1 MPQLHLLASSYRMGS
16 RLARALPP
24 SVRYGLAEAG
34 GQVWYAASRGQRR
47 NALTNYAAALGLT
60 EDRPEVARVARRAFA
75 NYGSMLADFVLIGSL
90 TPAELLDR
98 VTISGREHVDAAL
111 EEGRGCILAVPHLG
125 SWDIGGSFAGAL
137 GYRIAAVAD
146 PFPGSLDL
154 AVVATRQ
161 ALGLRV
167 IPIGRAAV
175 RAITQALGDNE
186 MVALLCDLPH
196 GPGVEVEFF
205 GRRATVPTGPAAF
218 ALKTGARLL
227 PGCVYRTQPGRYHV
241 QLEPQVEVG
250 APAGASTR
258 GDVQAIMQSVV
269 RRFEGFIRERPE
281 QWYAFRPLLQPALVP
296 AA

>member
-1 MPQLHLLASSYRMGS
+1 MGS

-24 SVRYGLAEAG
+24 PLRYGLAEAG
-34 GQVWYAASRGQRR
+34 GQLWYAASRGQRR
-47 NALTNYAAALGLT
+47 NALTNYAAALGLAQ
-60 EDRPEVARVARRAFA
+60 DHPEVARVARRAFA
-75 NYGSMLADFVLIGSL
+75 NYGSMLADFVLLGSL
-90 TPAELLDR
+90 TPAELLER
-98 VTISGREHVDAAL
+98 VTISGLEHVDAAV
-111 EEGRGCILAVPHLG
+111 EAGRGCILAVPHLG

-146 PFPGSLDL
+146 PFPGSLD
-154 AVVATRQ
+154 AEVVATRQ

-167 IPIGRAAV
+167 IPIGRSAV
-175 RAITQALGDNE
+175 RAISQALADNE

-205 GRRATVPTGPAAF
+205 GRRATVPSGPAAF

-227 PGCVYRTQPGRYHV
+227 PGCAYRTQPGRYHV
-241 QLEPQVEVG
+241 LVEPPIAVAAAPG
-250 APAGASTR
+250 ATGR
-258 GDVQAIMQSVV
+258 GDVQGIMQSVV
-269 RRFEGFIRERPE
+269 RRFEEFIRARPE